1 MNIKLMLA
9 VMAAKAAAFLSRMFG
24 GKGSSLPGV
33 VARKIYQGTL
43 RDLARQARK
52 GIIMVTGTNGKTT
65 TNNMIAGVIL
75 AAGNKIVINQE
86 GANLI
91 TGVTT
96 AFIRYAN
103 WLGRIDCD
111 YALLEVDEASFP
123 KVLKEVSPQLVVVNN
138 FFRDQLDRYGEL
150 DKTVTLVRDA
160 LKNLHEV
167 QLILNSDDPL
177 VAQMQQATGHPA
189 VFFGLAPRQR
199 AESGSQQTR
208 EARFCPHCGE
218 ELQYDSYQYSQL
230 GSFVCP
236 GCSFRRPEPEVEGFA
251 VETVGS
257 MLRTRVK
264 YPKGEA
270 LLTINTHGFY
280 NVYNALAAF
289 TVGNLIGINEEQI
302 VRGLLTYRPAIGR
315 METFF
320 YQGKP
325 AILNLVKNPTG
336 YNEGINSLLSI
347 SGGKT
352 VFMAVND
359 NDADGKDISWLW
371 DVDFEHM
378 VGANHEIELFICS
391 GLRAEE
397 MALRLKYAG
406 IPREKITVIKEM
418 EAAIKMALEG
428 PGKLTYLFSTYT
440 ALWPAQKILLA
451 LAEKEVSHAEGMS
464 SVS

>member
-1 MNIKLMLA
+1 MNIKLMIA
-9 VMAAKAAAFLSRMFG
+9 VMAAKLAASLSRMFG

-33 VARKIYQGTL
+33 VARRIYQGTL
-43 RDLARQARK
+43 RDLAKQARK
-52 GIIMVTGTNGKTT
+52 DIIMVTGTNGKTT
-65 TNNMIAGVIL
+65 TNNMIASVI
-75 AAGNKIVINQE
+75 ASTGCKIVINQE

-123 KVLKEVSPQLVVVNN
+123 KVLREISPQMVVVNN

-160 LKNLHEV
+160 LKDLPQVH
-167 QLILNSDDPL
+167 LILNSDDPL
-177 VAQMQQATGHPA
+177 VAQMQQATGHSA
-189 VFFGLAPRQR
+189 TFFGLAPNQR
-199 AESGSQQTR
+199 PATGSQQTR
-208 EARFCPHCGE
+208 EARFCPMCGE
-218 ELQYDSYQYSQL
+218 ELQYESYQYSQL

-236 GCSFRRPEPEVEGFA
+236 GCSFRRPEPEIEGFA
-251 VETVGS
+251 IETVGS
-257 MLRTRVK
+257 VLNASVK
-264 YPKGEA
+264 YHQTTA
-270 LLTINTHGFY
+270 TLSIHTHGFY

-289 TVGNLIGINEEQI
+289 TVGSLIGIKPEQI
-302 VRGLLTYRPAIGR
+302 AKGLLTYRPAIGR

-336 YNEGINSLLSI
+336 YNEGVNSLLSI
-347 SGGKT
+347 SGTKT
-352 VFMAVND
+352 VFMAIND

-378 VGANHEIELFICS
+378 VKAKHEIELFVCS

-406 IPREKITVIKEM
+406 IPLEQITVIKEM
-418 EAAIKMALEG
+418 EPAIKKALQG
-428 PGKLTYLFSTYT
+428 PGELTYLFSTYT
-440 ALWPAQKILLA
+440 ALWSAQKILLA
-451 LAEKEVSHAEGMS
+451 LAEKEVPHAEGVS
-464 SVS
+464 SIS